1 MRIDGIVWQKN
12 KMSNISGFL
21 TAEDG
26 SIFFTKYRDGY
37 EDHAK
42 VMFTRKEAKTNRM
55 IDGLIGKMKPEE
67 ELFRVNKADVAD
79 LNIMKMDPVTAG
91 GRTFYSVYVT
101 FKANGT
107 DYALTHSPN
116 SEEETDELGNLFN
129 V

>member
-1 MRIDGIVWQKN
+1 MRLDGIVWQKN

-55 IDGLIGKMKPEE
+55 IDKFIGKMKPEE
-67 ELFRVNKADVAD
+67 ELFRINKADVED
-79 LNIMKMDPVTAG
+79 LAIMKMDPVTAG
-91 GRTFYSVYVT
+91 GRTFYSVYAT
-101 FKANGT
+101 FKANEV
-107 DYALTHSPN
+107 DYALTYSPN
-116 SEEETDELGNLFN
+116 TEDETDLLSNLFN
-129 V
+129 I